1 MIRRMFYSII
11 WLNCLLM
18 LLVLSCPAY
27 SEGGVFV
34 RQFWYEPGIEN
45 GNPKYNGNFRV
56 NSPETVLSEYKE
68 RREVRGNG
76 MMLIKMEEYPHLL
89 QDAHLYLEL
98 WGGHPGT
105 MNKRVSIN
113 GRSTYAIPKVGSE
126 AENCTYQYPLIPLK
140 ITDLVNGYNAFQF
153 ACDQGTTFWGHYI
166 VNNACLRA
174 TLQPD
179 HPSLSKIG
187 LSEFEAEVHSDSNQD
202 SKETLSFHVNIPDK
216 FKSEISSV
224 LFQGY
229 YRGYDENGNQEGLDW
244 HGFTKDRESQAYL
257 GVDDAAPFQ
266 VQWDVS
272 MLPSQKDMAV
282 RAVIHFKKDEDLV
295 FITKPL
301 QNLDMPK
308 RDAKVMIH
316 EAEDLP
322 RPFWSRADKEKKCV
336 IRLDENPQEIEQ
348 AQLHVVIWDGGK
360 GETKHPFTLNGHP
373 LSVAGRG
380 AHDLLYRIVDVD
392 PAILK
397 KGDNEIVVLSDTEH
411 HGIEVLLPGP
421 TLIVRFR

>member
-1 MIRRMFYSII
+1 MV

-18 LLVLSCPAY
+18 LLVLSSPAY
-27 SEGGVFV
+27 SDGGDFV
-34 RQFWYEPGIEN
+34 RQFWFEPGIEN

-89 QDAHLYLEL
+89 QEAHLYLEL

-113 GRSTYAIPKVGSE
+113 GRSTYEIPKVGSE
-126 AENCTYQYPLIPLK
+126 KENCTYQYPLIPLK
-140 ITDLVNGYNAFQF
+140 ITDLVNGYNSFQF

-179 HPSLSKIG
+179 HPSLSKLG
-187 LSEFEAEVHSDSNQD
+187 LSEFEAALESNPKTN
-202 SKETLSFHVNIPDK
+202 SEETLSLHVNIPDK
-216 FKSEISSV
+216 FKSEIANV

-229 YRGYDENGNQEGLDW
+229 YLGYDENGNQQGLDW
-244 HGFTKDRESQAYL
+244 HGFTKDRAPL
-257 GVDDAAPFQ
+257 AFVGADDEAPFQ

-272 MLPSQKDMAV
+272 MLPSQNNMAV
-282 RAVIHFKKDEDLV
+282 RAVIQFKKDKDLV

-301 QNLDMPK
+301 RNLATPK
-308 RDAKVMIH
+308 RDVRVMIH
-316 EAEDLP
+316 ETKDMS
-322 RPFWSRADKEKKCV
+322 RPCWSRANRPMKCN
-336 IRLDENPQEIEQ
+336 IELDENPQNIEQ

-360 GETKHPFTLNGHP
+360 GETEHPFTLNGHP
-373 LSVAGRG
+373 LNVAGRG
-380 AHDLLYRIVDVD
+380 AHDVLYRIVDVD

-397 KGDNEIVVLSDTEH
+397 QGVNEIVVLSDTEH
-411 HGIEVLLPGP
+411 HGIEILLPGP
-421 TLIVRFR
+421 ALIVRFR